1 MGGLYFVVPTLVAVL
16 VSMLVVR
23 AGAVAFVMTG
33 MDIQRAKFQA
43 LSAFSGTGFTTR
55 EAEQVVNHPTR
66 RKISSWLMILGNAG
80 VVAVIV
86 TGTSS
91 LVASEGI
98 GVPISAVALAVGL
111 ILVYVLATRVG
122 FLKSWEAFVQDKL
135 GRSPDFEERP
145 VEELLHFLQGYQL
158 VRVQVGEDSPL
169 CGLSLAEAQ
178 LHEQGCLVLGIER
191 GIHFTSAPRGDHVIE
206 AGDRLVVYG
215 RTKSLE
221 KLVGKEAIR
230 RGV

>member
-23 AGAVAFVMTG
+23 AGAIAYVMTG

-66 RKISSWLMILGNAG
+66 RRISSWLMILGNAG

-91 LVASEGI
+91 LVASDGI
-98 GVPISAVALAVGL
+98 GVPISALALVVGL
-111 ILVYVLATRVG
+111 FLVYVLATRVG
-122 FLKSWEAFVQDKL
+122 FVRSWEAFVQDKL
-135 GRSPDFEERP
+135 GRAPEFEERP
-145 VEELLHFLQGYQL
+145 VEELLHFLQGHQL
-158 VRVQVGEDSPL
+158 VRVRVTEGSPL
-169 CGLSLAEAQ
+169 AGKTVWEAK
-178 LHEQGCLVLGIER
+178 LPEHGCLVLGIER
-191 GIHFTSAPRGDHVIE
+191 GIHFTSAPKGDQLIE
-206 AGDRLVVYG
+206 PNDRLVIYG

-221 KLVGKEAIR
+221 ELVGKEAIR

>member
-1 MGGLYFVVPTLVAVL
+1 MGGLYFVIPALLAVL

-23 AGAVAFVMTG
+23 AGAVALVMTG

-43 LSAFSGTGFTTR
+43 LSAFSGTGFTSR
-55 EAEQVVNHPTR
+55 ETEQVINHPMR
-66 RKISSWLMILGNAG
+66 RKIVTWLMILGNAG

-86 TGTSS
+86 TATGS

-98 GVPISAVALAVGL
+98 GVPISAVALVLGL

-122 FLKSWEAFVQDKL
+122 FLKTWEAIVQDKL

-158 VRVQVGEDSPL
+158 VRVKVPPESPL
-169 CGLSLAEAQ
+169 CGQTLAEAN
-178 LHEQGCLVLGIER
+178 LPSKGCLVLGVER
-191 GIHFTSAPRGDHVIE
+191 GIHFTSAPRGDHCIE
-206 AGDRLVVYG
+206 AHDRLVVYG
-215 RTKSLE
+215 RTKELE
-221 KLVGKEAIR
+221 KLVGEHAIK

>member
-1 MGGLYFVVPTLVAVL
+1 MSGLYFVFPTLLAVL
-16 VSMLVVR
+16 ISMLVVR

-33 MDIQRAKFQA
+33 MDIKRAKFQA

-55 EAEQVVNHPTR
+55 EAEQVINHPTR
-66 RKISSWLMILGNAG
+66 RKIASWLMILGNAG

-98 GVPISAVALAVGL
+98 GVPISAVALVLGL
-111 ILVYVLATRVG
+111 AGIYVLATRVG

-135 GRSPDFEERP
+135 GRSPAFEERP

-158 VRVQVGEDSPL
+158 VRVKISEESEL
-169 CGLSLAEAQ
+169 AHKTLAEAH
-178 LHEQGCLVLGIER
+178 LPKHGCLVLGIER
-191 GIHFTSAPRGDHVIE
+191 GIHFKSAPSGDDAIE
-206 AGDRLVVYG
+206 PDDRLVVYG
-215 RTKSLE
+215 RTRALE